1 MAAVGTV
8 TVTTSDLGNGV
19 TKYSAAWVSDAAGV
33 VSGTSFDVRRGRLLQ
48 AKFIPNTGGTVPTN
62 LYDMTLTDADGADVL
77 VGQWRQPLG
86 DRRRLVFADQPD
98 PIGGGALTPVIA
110 NAGNAKGGT
119 LVVMVGP

>member
-48 AKFIPNTGGTVPTN
+48 AKFIPSTGGTVPTN
-62 LYDMTLTDADGADVL
+62 LYDVTLTDADGADVL
-77 VGQWRQPLG
+77 IANG
-86 DRRRLVFADQPD
+86 ADKSATVASWYSPTN
-98 PIGGGALTPVIA
+98 PIQLEGGPLTPVIA

-119 LVVMVGP
+119 LVLMVGP